1 MPMSAQPP
9 TIPAKQYAALYV
21 AAGWLRS
28 ELINI
33 QGGEIDKARIDRLIA
48 ATGTGKIEE
57 VCGLPRDS
65 MFIDF
70 HEHISDREKHLI
82 GATGVDIDEKKS

>member
-1 MPMSAQPP
+1 MSSQPAV
-9 TIPAKQYAALYV
+9 PAKQYAALYV

-28 ELINI
+28 ELINV
-33 QGGEIDKARIDRLIA
+33 QGGEIDQERIARLIE

-57 VCGLPRDS
+57 VCRLPKDS

-70 HEHISDREKHLI
+70 HQHISDREKHLI
-82 GATGVDIDEKKS
+82 GGTGVDIDEKKS